1 MAALPLT
8 MVALSSLVL
17 PPWTVAP
24 PTFRDPEVACAISLH
39 ELTALA
45 ALRSHASDECKR
57 VEHHPAVTVDVGL
70 NRPERIE
77 IDANGIELTIARGD
91 EHPVTTTLPWSF
103 VSKAVKKGRAGV
115 WECWCDEEEPCLPS
129 RVEGFSELTQ
139 RTASL
144 LPLPGLEPPT
154 AVLGGF
160 SMHRMKEVTPRED
173 TDRKLRALGS
183 RLRGVVLDVVTASL
197 ATRGVPNPLSSVA
210 CSCAACPSRLSPSQC
225 TGLGYTAIGAASKP
239 AVERVLTIELDPLMI
254 EMQRANPH
262 SANLFEDGTS
272 DGSSKITRLQGDAT
286 EVLPALPAAAFDACI
301 HDPPANAMSGELY
314 SAVFYAQIHRCLKPG
329 GAFYHYIGDPD
340 SKASGR
346 LFKGVAERLQA
357 AGFDGIKKCKLAYGI
372 SATARSNSRSS

>member
-183 RLRGVVLDVVTASL
+183 RLRGVVLDV
-197 ATRGVPNPLSSVA
+197 
-210 CSCAACPSRLSPSQC
+210 C